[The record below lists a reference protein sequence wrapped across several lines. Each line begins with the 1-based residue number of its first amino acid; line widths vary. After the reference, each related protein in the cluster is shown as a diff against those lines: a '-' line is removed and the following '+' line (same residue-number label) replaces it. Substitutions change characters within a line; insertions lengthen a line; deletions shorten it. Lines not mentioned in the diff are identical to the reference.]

1 MAQAATLDNTMGAM
15 FIGVLF
21 AAVLYGGEWT
31 TNNHNKIAEVSSSD
45 LLLLAACIQT
55 WYYYIHQKDRWPLRF
70 LVAAVMIVDTLH
82 QALIAHTVYTY
93 LITNFGNAPEL
104 LNTVWSLLAEV
115 LVNVRILDYHL
126 GIWAT
131 SDHRSDS
138 RASRLY
144 LFKGS
149 YNPPIINEGGRQ
161 SYPPITVSWLIES
174 GNVEQLTIFATFL
187 LVAAEFVSVFVFGV
201 IGLTRV
207 HTFVELSDILKSL
220 SITVNV
226 LAAVADTYIAGLL
239 TLLLHTSRTGFQ
251 RSDSIINKLIIFS
264 INTGALTSLCAI
276 ASMLSILLAPATFI
290 YISFFFCM
298 GRQMMDIYANS
309 LLATL
314 NIRTLIRKEGGSNVQ
329 ASGDTGSIPLG
340 NYNTSIFNPPSTI
353 SVKIDTSR
361 EYTTDREREQKHRT
375 RDTTKEITVST
386 RAFNSD
392 SEYHEVIQYNTKAM
406 TSGKKIKP
414 PITPAAALR
423 ATDSI
428 GIEVAASRTE
438 TPMGPV
444 VTPMNTV
451 MRMITTYANVLLHRT
466 RFPVSESSSKKSS
479 GPDESELEQE
489 YDGEGDHGSAYCS
502 RFGRGKR
509 CDSIGRR
516 LSGSEDGMANN
527 DVNDGK

>member
-31 TNNHNKIAEVSSSD
+31 ANNHNKIAEVSSSD

-82 QALIAHTVYTY
+82 QALIAHTGMR
-93 LITNFGNAPEL
+93 LSTNIANFFVFNLLSSIHIPHHQLWEHHGAPEYGAYWRKF
-104 LNTVWSLLAEV
+104 WSM
-115 LVNVRILDYHL
+115 
-126 GIWAT
+126 
-131 SDHRSDS
+131 
-138 RASRLY
+138 ASRLY

-149 YNPPIINEGGRQ
+149 YIPQSIDEGGRR
-161 SYPPITVSWLIES
+161 SYPVITVSWLIES
-174 GNVEQLTIFATFL
+174 GN
-187 LVAAEFVSVFVFGV
+187 G
-201 IGLTRV
+201 
-207 HTFVELSDILKSL
+207 L

-298 GRQMMDIYANS
+298 GRLYANS

-361 EYTTDREREQKHRT
+361 EYTTDREREQKRT
-375 RDTTKEITVST
+375 
-386 RAFNSD
+386 
-392 SEYHEVIQYNTKAM
+392 
-406 TSGKKIKP
+406 
-414 PITPAAALR
+414 
-423 ATDSI
+423 TDFEDLS
-428 GIEVAASRTE
+428 SR
-438 TPMGPV
+438 
-444 VTPMNTV
+444 MN
-451 MRMITTYANVLLHRT
+451 L
-466 RFPVSESSSKKSS
+466 P
-479 GPDESELEQE
+479 
-489 YDGEGDHGSAYCS
+489 
-502 RFGRGKR
+502 
-509 CDSIGRR
+509 
-516 LSGSEDGMANN
+516 
-527 DVNDGK
+527 

>member
-174 GNVEQLTIFATFL
+174 GNFL

-207 HTFVELSDILKSL
+207 HTFVELSDILKASYFDYGL

-298 GRQMMDIYANS
+298 GRLYANS

-361 EYTTDREREQKHRT
+361 EYTTDREREQKRT
-375 RDTTKEITVST
+375 
-386 RAFNSD
+386 
-392 SEYHEVIQYNTKAM
+392 
-406 TSGKKIKP
+406 
-414 PITPAAALR
+414 
-423 ATDSI
+423 TDFEDLS
-428 GIEVAASRTE
+428 SR
-438 TPMGPV
+438 
-444 VTPMNTV
+444 MN
-451 MRMITTYANVLLHRT
+451 L
-466 RFPVSESSSKKSS
+466 P
-479 GPDESELEQE
+479 
-489 YDGEGDHGSAYCS
+489 
-502 RFGRGKR
+502 
-509 CDSIGRR
+509 
-516 LSGSEDGMANN
+516 
-527 DVNDGK
+527 

>member
-21 AAVLYGGEWT
+21 AAVLYGGEWI
-31 TNNHNKIAEVSSSD
+31 TNNHNKIAEGFSSD

-70 LVAAVMIVDTLH
+70 LVRLAYEFFVSPFMRVLQVAAVMIVDTLH

-115 LVNVRILDYHL
+115 LVNGFTAVFLAHRVWQLSN
-126 GIWAT
+126 GNIWISVPA
-131 SDHRSDS
+131 
-138 RASRLY
+138 
-144 LFKGS
+144 
-149 YNPPIINEGGRQ
+149 
-161 SYPPITVSWLIES
+161 
-174 GNVEQLTIFATFL
+174 FL

-207 HTFVELSDILKSL
+207 HTFVELSDILKASYSITSGL

-298 GRQMMDIYANS
+298 GRLYANS

-361 EYTTDREREQKHRT
+361 EFTTDRDREQKRT
-375 RDTTKEITVST
+375 DFEDLS
-386 RAFNSD
+386 
-392 SEYHEVIQYNTKAM
+392 
-406 TSGKKIKP
+406 
-414 PITPAAALR
+414 
-423 ATDSI
+423 
-428 GIEVAASRTE
+428 SR
-438 TPMGPV
+438 
-444 VTPMNTV
+444 MN
-451 MRMITTYANVLLHRT
+451 L
-466 RFPVSESSSKKSS
+466 P
-479 GPDESELEQE
+479 
-489 YDGEGDHGSAYCS
+489 
-502 RFGRGKR
+502 
-509 CDSIGRR
+509 
-516 LSGSEDGMANN
+516 
-527 DVNDGK
+527 

>member
-21 AAVLYGGEWT
+21 AAVLYG
-31 TNNHNKIAEVSSSD
+31 
-45 LLLLAACIQT
+45 AACIQT

-115 LVNVRILDYHL
+115 LVNGFTAVFVQSFLAHRVWQLSN
-126 GIWAT
+126 GNIWISVPA
-131 SDHRSDS
+131 
-138 RASRLY
+138 
-144 LFKGS
+144 
-149 YNPPIINEGGRQ
+149 
-161 SYPPITVSWLIES
+161 
-174 GNVEQLTIFATFL
+174 FL

-207 HTFVELSDILKSL
+207 HTFVELSDILKGL

-298 GRQMMDIYANS
+298 GRLYANS

-361 EYTTDREREQKHRT
+361 EYTTDREREQKRT
-375 RDTTKEITVST
+375 
-386 RAFNSD
+386 
-392 SEYHEVIQYNTKAM
+392 
-406 TSGKKIKP
+406 
-414 PITPAAALR
+414 
-423 ATDSI
+423 TDFEDLS
-428 GIEVAASRTE
+428 SR
-438 TPMGPV
+438 
-444 VTPMNTV
+444 MN
-451 MRMITTYANVLLHRT
+451 L
-466 RFPVSESSSKKSS
+466 P
-479 GPDESELEQE
+479 
-489 YDGEGDHGSAYCS
+489 
-502 RFGRGKR
+502 
-509 CDSIGRR
+509 
-516 LSGSEDGMANN
+516 
-527 DVNDGK
+527 

>member
-21 AAVLYGGEWT
+21 AAVLYG
-31 TNNHNKIAEVSSSD
+31 
-45 LLLLAACIQT
+45 AACIQT

-82 QALIAHTVYTY
+82 QALIAHTV
-93 LITNFGNAPEL
+93 
-104 LNTVWSLLAEV
+104 
-115 LVNVRILDYHL
+115 
-126 GIWAT
+126 
-131 SDHRSDS
+131 
-138 RASRLY
+138 
-144 LFKGS
+144 
-149 YNPPIINEGGRQ
+149 
-161 SYPPITVSWLIES
+161 SWLIES
-174 GNVEQLTIFATFL
+174 GNVERLTNFATFL

-207 HTFVELSDILKSL
+207 HTFVELSDILKAKPF
-220 SITVNV
+220 N
-226 LAAVADTYIAGLL
+226 YISGLL

-298 GRQMMDIYANS
+298 GRLYANS

-361 EYTTDREREQKHRT
+361 EYTTDREREQKRT
-375 RDTTKEITVST
+375 
-386 RAFNSD
+386 
-392 SEYHEVIQYNTKAM
+392 
-406 TSGKKIKP
+406 
-414 PITPAAALR
+414 
-423 ATDSI
+423 TDFEDLS
-428 GIEVAASRTE
+428 SR
-438 TPMGPV
+438 
-444 VTPMNTV
+444 MN
-451 MRMITTYANVLLHRT
+451 L
-466 RFPVSESSSKKSS
+466 P
-479 GPDESELEQE
+479 
-489 YDGEGDHGSAYCS
+489 
-502 RFGRGKR
+502 
-509 CDSIGRR
+509 
-516 LSGSEDGMANN
+516 
-527 DVNDGK
+527 

>member
-21 AAVLYGGEWT
+21 AAVLYG
-31 TNNHNKIAEVSSSD
+31 
-45 LLLLAACIQT
+45 AACIQT

-93 LITNFGNAPEL
+93 LISNFGNTSEL

-131 SDHRSDS
+131 SDHRSDY
-138 RASRLY
+138 RASRPY

-161 SYPPITVSWLIES
+161 SYPVITVSWLIES
-174 GNVEQLTIFATFL
+174 GN
-187 LVAAEFVSVFVFGV
+187 G
-201 IGLTRV
+201 
-207 HTFVELSDILKSL
+207 L

-298 GRQMMDIYANS
+298 GRLYANS

-314 NIRTLIRKEGGSNVQ
+314 NIRTLMRKEGGSNVQ

-361 EYTTDREREQKHRT
+361 EFTTDREREQKRT
-375 RDTTKEITVST
+375 
-386 RAFNSD
+386 
-392 SEYHEVIQYNTKAM
+392 
-406 TSGKKIKP
+406 
-414 PITPAAALR
+414 
-423 ATDSI
+423 TDFEDLS
-428 GIEVAASRTE
+428 SR
-438 TPMGPV
+438 
-444 VTPMNTV
+444 MN
-451 MRMITTYANVLLHRT
+451 L
-466 RFPVSESSSKKSS
+466 P
-479 GPDESELEQE
+479 
-489 YDGEGDHGSAYCS
+489 
-502 RFGRGKR
+502 
-509 CDSIGRR
+509 
-516 LSGSEDGMANN
+516 
-527 DVNDGK
+527 